1 MKRDRGDRGDRG
13 GRMGLIAYWQC
24 PTGISGDMCLGA
36 LVDAGVPLDYL
47 QTQLG
52 TIAGL
57 EGAFR
62 LRSRSVLRNGM
73 RALKVMVDLRD
84 REGSWGSEGPEGSWE
99 DISGHSHNHD
109 HGHDDHDHGHHDH
122 HHGRDHDHPHDH
134 DHGHHHDHGHSHGHG
149 HGHHHGHGHD
159 RDRDHGHHHGPESD
173 SISGCYSPLQGDRAA
188 IRTFPAIAQL
198 LTDSGLPERVK
209 AMAIAVFRRLAE
221 AEGAVHGAAYD
232 QVHFHEVGAIDAIV
246 DIVGTCL
253 GLDWLGVERLIC
265 SPLPFGGGTVRAA
278 HGRLPVPVPA
288 VIELWQR
295 RGVPTYDNGID
306 RELVTPTGAA
316 IATALAESFGPLPP
330 LAVQRV
336 GLGAGSL
343 DLPLPNV
350 LRLWLGT
357 PYDGKPVENSGETVT
372 LPPLEPRSPQT
383 THPNPEPSPENP
395 DRAAL
400 EPVILLET
408 QLDDQS
414 PQAIAYTLEQLLNA
428 GARDAFSYPVTMK
441 KGRLGTAVT
450 VVCTPESVDR
460 CEGILFRE
468 TTTLGVRRS
477 SQLRHCLQRRIDR
490 VETPH
495 GPIRVKVAWFENG
508 ELTGEQTGDR
518 APLNVHP
525 EYADVA
531 DRARATNTPW
541 QTVHHHAI
549 AAWHTQQQQIAPG
562 HPSDPSGPPAQ
573 YSD

>member
-1 MKRDRGDRGDRG
+1 M
-13 GRMGLIAYWQC
+13 
-24 PTGISGDMCLGA
+24 T
-36 LVDAGVPLDYL
+36 
-47 QTQLG
+47 
-52 TIAGL
+52 
-57 EGAFR
+57 
-62 LRSRSVLRNGM
+62 
-73 RALKVMVDLRD
+73 
-84 REGSWGSEGPEGSWE
+84 
-99 DISGHSHNHD
+99 
-109 HGHDDHDHGHHDH
+109 
-122 HHGRDHDHPHDH
+122 
-134 DHGHHHDHGHSHGHG
+134 
-149 HGHHHGHGHD
+149 
-159 RDRDHGHHHGPESD
+159 ES
-173 SISGCYSPLQGDRAA
+173 S
-188 IRTFPAIAQL
+188 
-198 LTDSGLPERVK
+198 LPERVK
-209 AMAIAVFRRLAE
+209 AMAIAVFRHLAE
-221 AEGAVHGAAYD
+221 AEGAVHGAAFD
-232 QVHFHEVGAIDAIV
+232 QVHFHEVGALDAII

-288 VIELWQR
+288 VVELWQR

-330 LAVQRV
+330 LTVQRV
-336 GLGAGSL
+336 GLGAGSI

-357 PYDGKPVENSGETVT
+357 PYDGKPVMHSEETIA
-372 LPPLEPRSPQT
+372 LPPLEPRSRQT
-383 THPNPEPSPENP
+383 ADQTPEISPKNLENP
-395 DRAAL
+395 ANSAL
-400 EPVILLET
+400 EEIILLET

-414 PQAIAYTLEQLLNA
+414 PQAIAYTLEQLLKA

-441 KGRLGTAVT
+441 KGRLGTALT
-450 VVCTPESVDR
+450 VVCTPEFVDR

-468 TTTLGVRRS
+468 TTTLGVRRTR
-477 SQLRHCLQRRIDR
+477 QQRRPLQRRIDR

-495 GPIRVKVAWFENG
+495 GSIRIKVAWLGDEEG
-508 ELTGEQTGDR
+508 DQTRDR

-531 DRARATNTPW
+531 DRARTTNTPW

-549 AAWHTQQQQIAPG
+549 AAWYAQQQPITSG

>member
-1 MKRDRGDRGDRG
+1 VVLKLGTGDRADRG
-13 GRMGLIAYWQC
+13 GRMRLVAYWQC

-47 QTQLG
+47 QHQLG
-52 TIAGL
+52 SIAGL

-62 LRSRSVLRNGM
+62 LRSRSVLRNGL
-73 RALKVMVDLRD
+73 RALKVAVDLRD
-84 REGSWGSEGPEGSWE
+84 QGGAWGSEGPEGAWE
-99 DISGHSHNHD
+99 SADTHSHNHN
-109 HGHDDHDHGHHDH
+109 
-122 HHGRDHDHPHDH
+122 H
-134 DHGHHHDHGHSHGHG
+134 DHGHHHDHDHGHDHHHG
-149 HGHHHGHGHD
+149 HDHGHHHHHGHNHNHNHNHD
-159 RDRDHGHHHGPESD
+159 RDHHHGPESGESD
-173 SISGCYSPLQGDRAA
+173 PISGSYSPLQGDRAA
-188 IRTFPAIAQL
+188 VRTFPAIAQL
-198 LTDSGLPERVK
+198 LTESGLPERVK

-221 AEGAVHGAAYD
+221 AEGAVHGAAFD
-232 QVHFHEVGAIDAIV
+232 QVHFHEVGALDAIV

-288 VIELWQR
+288 VVELWQR

-316 IATALAESFGPLPP
+316 IAVALAESFGPLPP
-330 LAVQRV
+330 LTVQRV
-336 GLGAGSL
+336 GLGAGSIE
-343 DLPLPNV
+343 LPLPNV

-357 PYDGKPVENSGETVT
+357 LYDGQPTAISQEIT
-372 LPPLEPRSPQT
+372 LPPIEPRSRPD
-383 THPNPEPSPENP
+383 PNPTPEINPENP
-395 DRAAL
+395 ANSAL
-400 EPVILLET
+400 EAVILLET

-468 TTTLGVRRS
+468 TTTLGVRRTR
-477 SQLRHCLQRRIDR
+477 QQRHCLQRRIDR

-495 GPIRVKVAWFENG
+495 GSIRIKVAWLENP
-508 ELTGEQTGDR
+508 EQNRDR

-531 DRARATNTPW
+531 DRARATDTPW

-549 AAWHTQQQQIAPG
+549 AAWYAQN
-562 HPSDPSGPPAQ
+562 PPRN
-573 YSD
+573 SP